1 MHQTLIIDA
10 GNKVMN
16 KQPKILTIMELC
28 SISWEK
34 RTKAIINKSSMSE
47 VQDYYGEEQSREGQK
62 SVLGGD
68 MAILNRMVGG
78 DI

>member
-1 MHQTLIIDA
+1 
-10 GNKVMN
+10 
-16 KQPKILTIMELC
+16 MELY

-34 RTKAIINKSSMSE
+34 RTKAIINKSSMSGGK
-47 VQDYYGEEQSREGQK
+47 DYYGEEQSREGQK
-62 SVLGGD
+62 QVLGGE